1 MGNAFGLVFLTLPI
15 GIADPARRLR
25 AIQKEIDELKGS
37 PEARRCAKPRL
48 PQRLAATATPH
59 PGGPLRGRPDLPTR
73 RGGERRNVVSIMHES
88 PVAVSETEAL
98 DAYSSTVTAV
108 AQRVL
113 PAVASLRVRRSSRS
127 FDGGAGSGVVITPD
141 GFLVTSAHVVAQ
153 AGAATASFID
163 GSEYELDV
171 VGADPL
177 SDLAIA
183 RARAA
188 KLEPIQIGNAD
199 NLRVGQLVVAIGNPL
214 GFSGSV
220 TSGVVSGLGR
230 SLATADGNGHR
241 RFIEDVIQTDAALNP
256 GNSGGAL
263 ADWQARLVGV
273 NTAVAGM
280 GLGLA
285 VPINKTTQAILA
297 ALMRSG
303 RVRRA
308 FLGIAGGTRP
318 LPPAIAQRLGRKAG
332 VEVQEVVAGSPAAA
346 SLRGGD
352 IIVSVGDVPVGKAG
366 DLQRLMVEA
375 QIGSKLGLSIL
386 RGGRLM
392 TLEVVPVELA

>member
-1 MGNAFGLVFLTLPI
+1 MT
-15 GIADPARRLR
+15 D
-25 AIQKEIDELKGS
+25 Q
-37 PEARRCAKPRL
+37 
-48 PQRLAATATPH
+48 ATAA
-59 PGGPLRGRPDLPTR
+59 PT
-73 RGGERRNVVSIMHES
+73 ER
-88 PVAVSETEAL
+88 EAL
-98 DAYSSTVTAV
+98 DAYSTTVTSV
-108 AQRVL
+108 AERVL
-113 PAVASLRVRRSSRS
+113 PSVASLRVGRAGR
-127 FDGGAGSGVVITPD
+127 GGAGSAVVITAD

-153 AGAATASFID
+153 GGSASASFLD
-163 GSEYELDV
+163 GTEYDVDV

-183 RARAA
+183 RARSATI
-188 KLEPIQIGNAD
+188 EPVRIGNAD
-199 NLRVGQLVVAIGNPL
+199 QLRVGQLVVAVGNPL

-263 ADWQARLVGV
+263 ADWQARLIGV

-285 VPINKTTQAILA
+285 VPMNRTTEAILS
-297 ALMRSG
+297 ALMRNG

-308 FLGIAGGTRP
+308 YLGIAGGTRA
-318 LPPAIAQRLGRKAG
+318 LAPAVAQKLGRKAG
-332 VEVQEVVAGSPAAA
+332 VEVQEVVTGSPAADA
-346 SLRGGD
+346 KLQSGD
-352 IIVSVGDVPVGKAG
+352 VIVSVGDVAVAKAG

-375 QIGSKLGLSIL
+375 RIGSKVALSVL
-386 RGGRLM
+386 RGDHVI
-392 TLEVVPVELA
+392 TLDVVPVELT

>member
-1 MGNAFGLVFLTLPI
+1 MT
-15 GIADPARRLR
+15 
-25 AIQKEIDELKGS
+25 EM
-37 PEARRCAKPRL
+37 
-48 PQRLAATATPH
+48 
-59 PGGPLRGRPDLPTR
+59 PT
-73 RGGERRNVVSIMHES
+73 ERD
-88 PVAVSETEAL
+88 AL
-98 DAYSSTVTAV
+98 DAYSTTVTSV
-108 AQRVL
+108 AERVL
-113 PAVASLRVRRSSRS
+113 PSVASLRVGRAGRG
-127 FDGGAGSGVVITPD
+127 GGAGSAVVITPD

-153 AGAATASFID
+153 GGSASASFLD
-163 GSEYELDV
+163 GTEYAVEV

-177 SDLAIA
+177 SDLAVA
-183 RARAA
+183 RALAA
-188 KLEPIQIGNAD
+188 TLQPVPIGNAD
-199 NLRVGQLVVAIGNPL
+199 QLRVGQLVVAVGNPM

-263 ADWQARLVGV
+263 ADWQARLIGV

-285 VPINKTTQAILA
+285 VPMNATTQAILS
-297 ALMRSG
+297 ALMRNG

-308 FLGIAGGTRP
+308 YLGIAGGNRA
-318 LPPAIAQRLGRKAG
+318 LPPAVAQKLGRKAG
-332 VEVQEVVAGSPAAA
+332 VEVQEVVSGSPAAGGGLQ
-346 SLRGGD
+346 SGD
-352 IIVSVGDVPVGKAG
+352 IIVSVSDTPVARAG

-375 QIGSKLGLSIL
+375 RIGSKVALSIL
-386 RGGRLM
+386 RRDKLI

>member
-1 MGNAFGLVFLTLPI
+1 MNET
-15 GIADPARRLR
+15 
-25 AIQKEIDELKGS
+25 
-37 PEARRCAKPRL
+37 
-48 PQRLAATATPH
+48 TAVT
-59 PGGPLRGRPDLPTR
+59 T
-73 RGGERRNVVSIMHES
+73 
-88 PVAVSETEAL
+88 ETETL

-177 SDLAIA
+177 SDLAVA

-188 KLEPIQIGNAD
+188 TLEPIQIGNAD
-199 NLRVGQLVVAIGNPL
+199 TLKVGQLVVAIGNPM

-318 LPPAIAQRLGRKAG
+318 LPPAMAQRLGRKAG

-346 SLRGGD
+346 ASLRGGD
-352 IIVSVGDVPVGKAG
+352 IIVSVGDVAVGKAG

-386 RGGRLM
+386 RGGKLM

>member
-1 MGNAFGLVFLTLPI
+1 VAEE
-15 GIADPARRLR
+15 APAV
-25 AIQKEIDELKGS
+25 
-37 PEARRCAKPRL
+37 
-48 PQRLAATATPH
+48 AT
-59 PGGPLRGRPDLPTR
+59 
-73 RGGERRNVVSIMHES
+73 ER
-88 PVAVSETEAL
+88 EAL
-98 DAYSSTVTAV
+98 DAYSTTVTSV
-108 AQRVL
+108 AQQVL
-113 PAVASLRVRRSSRS
+113 PSVASLRVRRGSRS
-127 FDGGAGSGVVITPD
+127 FEGGAGSGVVITPD

-153 AGAATASFID
+153 AGAASASFID

-188 KLEPIQIGNAD
+188 TLTPIQIGNAD
-199 NLRVGQLVVAIGNPL
+199 NLRVGQLVVAIGNPM

-230 SLATADGNGHR
+230 SLATADGNGNR

-297 ALMRSG
+297 ALMRNG

-318 LPPAIAQRLGRKAG
+318 LAPAIAQRLGRKAG

-346 SLRGGD
+346 ASLRGGD
-352 IIVSVGDVPVGKAG
+352 VIVSVGDVAVAKAG

-375 QIGSKLGLSIL
+375 QIGAKLPLTVL
-386 RGGRLM
+386 RANKLV
-392 TLEVVPVELA
+392 TVDVVPVELA

>member
-1 MGNAFGLVFLTLPI
+1 M
-15 GIADPARRLR
+15 
-25 AIQKEIDELKGS
+25 QE
-37 PEARRCAKPRL
+37 
-48 PQRLAATATPH
+48 QATANP
-59 PGGPLRGRPDLPTR
+59 
-73 RGGERRNVVSIMHES
+73 
-88 PVAVSETEAL
+88 TEAAVL
-98 DAYSSTVTAV
+98 DAYSTVVTSV
-108 AQRVL
+108 AERVL
-113 PAVASLRVRRSSRS
+113 PAVASLRIGRAGR
-127 FDGGAGSGVVITPD
+127 GGAGSAVVITPD

-153 AGAATASFID
+153 GGSARASFID
-163 GSEYELDV
+163 GTEYDVDV

-183 RARAA
+183 RARGAT
-188 KLEPIQIGNAD
+188 LEPVRIGNAD
-199 NLRVGQLVVAIGNPL
+199 QLRVGQLVVAVGNPM

-263 ADWQARLVGV
+263 ADWQARLIGV

-285 VPINKTTQAILA
+285 VPMNGTTEAILS
-297 ALMRSG
+297 ALMRTG

-308 FLGIAGGTRP
+308 YLGIAGGTRA
-318 LPPAIAQRLGRKAG
+318 LPPAIGQKLGRKAG
-332 VEVQEVVAGSPAAA
+332 VEVQEVVSGSPAASA
-346 SLRGGD
+346 ALQSGD
-352 IIVSVGDVPVGKAG
+352 TIVSVAGTPVAKAG

-375 QIGSKLGLSIL
+375 HIGSKLVLEVL
-386 RGGRLM
+386 RGDHLI
-392 TLEVVPVELA
+392 TLEVVPVELV

>member
-1 MGNAFGLVFLTLPI
+1 M
-15 GIADPARRLR
+15 ADAPA
-25 AIQKEIDELKGS
+25 S
-37 PEARRCAKPRL
+37 
-48 PQRLAATATPH
+48 
-59 PGGPLRGRPDLPTR
+59 
-73 RGGERRNVVSIMHES
+73 ER
-88 PVAVSETEAL
+88 EAL
-98 DAYSSTVTAV
+98 DAYSATVTAV
-108 AQRVL
+108 AEKVL
-113 PAVASLRVRRSSRS
+113 PSVASLRVRRGDRYGE
-127 FDGGAGSGVVITPD
+127 GGAGSGVVITPD

-153 AGAATASFID
+153 AQHATASFID
-163 GSEYELDV
+163 GTEYELDV

-177 SDLAIA
+177 SDLAVA

-188 KLEPIQIGNAD
+188 SLEPIGVGDAD
-199 NLRVGQLVVAIGNPL
+199 ALRVGQLVVAIGNPM

-241 RFIEDVIQTDAALNP
+241 RFVEDVIQTDAALNP

-263 ADWQARLVGV
+263 ADWRARLVGV

-285 VPINKTTQAILA
+285 VPINSTTQAILS
-297 ALMRSG
+297 ALMRNG

-318 LPPAIAQRLGRKAG
+318 LAPALVAKFGRKAG

-346 SLRGGD
+346 AKLSGGD
-352 IIVSVGDVPVGKAG
+352 VIVEVDGAGVAKAG

-375 QIGSKLGLSIL
+375 RIGAKLTL
-386 RGGRLM
+386 RVVRDEKLVA
-392 TLEVVPVELA
+392 LEVVPTELA

>member
-1 MGNAFGLVFLTLPI
+1 MREPMT
-15 GIADPARRLR
+15 
-25 AIQKEIDELKGS
+25 EM
-37 PEARRCAKPRL
+37 
-48 PQRLAATATPH
+48 
-59 PGGPLRGRPDLPTR
+59 PT
-73 RGGERRNVVSIMHES
+73 ERD
-88 PVAVSETEAL
+88 AL
-98 DAYSSTVTAV
+98 DAYSTTVTSV
-108 AQRVL
+108 AERVL
-113 PAVASLRVRRSSRS
+113 PSVASLRVGRAGRG
-127 FDGGAGSGVVITPD
+127 GGAGSAVVITRD
-141 GFLVTSAHVVAQ
+141 GYLVTSAHVVAQ
-153 AGAATASFID
+153 GGKASASFLD
-163 GSEYELDV
+163 GTEYDVEV

-183 RARAA
+183 RALAA
-188 KLEPIQIGNAD
+188 TREAVPIGDAD
-199 NLRVGQLVVAIGNPL
+199 KLRVGQLVVAVGNPM

-285 VPINKTTQAILA
+285 VPINKTTQAILS
-297 ALMRSG
+297 ALMRNG

-308 FLGIAGGTRP
+308 FLGIAGGTRN
-318 LPPAIAQRLGRKAG
+318 LAPAVAQRLGRKAG

-346 SLRGGD
+346 ASLQGGD
-352 IIVSVGDVPVGKAG
+352 LIVSVGDASVAKAG

-375 QIGSKLGLSIL
+375 RIGAKLPLTVL
-386 RGGRLM
+386 RGDHLV
-392 TLEVVPVELA
+392 TIDVVPA

>member
-1 MGNAFGLVFLTLPI
+1 MT
-15 GIADPARRLR
+15 DR
-25 AIQKEIDELKGS
+25 A
-37 PEARRCAKPRL
+37 
-48 PQRLAATATPH
+48 TTTP
-59 PGGPLRGRPDLPTR
+59 T
-73 RGGERRNVVSIMHES
+73 ER
-88 PVAVSETEAL
+88 EAL
-98 DAYSSTVTAV
+98 DAYSTTVTSV
-108 AQRVL
+108 AERVL
-113 PAVASLRVRRSSRS
+113 PAVASLRVGRTGRG
-127 FDGGAGSGVVITPD
+127 GGAGSAVVITPD

-153 AGAATASFID
+153 GGSASASFIN
-163 GSEYELDV
+163 GTEYDVEV

-183 RARAA
+183 RALGAT
-188 KLEPIQIGNAD
+188 LEPVHIGNAD
-199 NLRVGQLVVAIGNPL
+199 QLRVGQLVVAVGNPL

-241 RFIEDVIQTDAALNP
+241 RFIEDIIQTDAALNP

-263 ADWQARLVGV
+263 ADWQARLIGV

-285 VPINKTTQAILA
+285 VPMNATTEAILS
-297 ALMRSG
+297 ALMRNG

-308 FLGIAGGTRP
+308 YLGIAGGTRA
-318 LPPAIAQRLGRKAG
+318 LPPAMAQRLGRKAG
-332 VEVQEVVAGSPAAA
+332 VEVQEVVSGSPAAGGGLH
-346 SLRGGD
+346 SGD
-352 IIVSVGDVPVGKAG
+352 IIVSVGETPVAKAG

-375 QIGSKLGLSIL
+375 RIGSKLALSIL
-386 RGGRLM
+386 RADKLI

>member
-1 MGNAFGLVFLTLPI
+1 MAEP
-15 GIADPARRLR
+15 
-25 AIQKEIDELKGS
+25 
-37 PEARRCAKPRL
+37 
-48 PQRLAATATPH
+48 ATAM
-59 PGGPLRGRPDLPTR
+59 PT
-73 RGGERRNVVSIMHES
+73 ER
-88 PVAVSETEAL
+88 EAL
-98 DAYSSTVTAV
+98 DAYSTTVTSV
-108 AQRVL
+108 ADSVL
-113 PAVASLRVRRSSRS
+113 PAVASLRVGHPGR
-127 FDGGAGSGVVITPD
+127 GGAGSAVVITPD

-153 AGAATASFID
+153 GGSASASFID
-163 GSEYELDV
+163 GTEYDVDV

-183 RARAA
+183 RARGAT
-188 KLEPIQIGNAD
+188 LQPVRIGNAD
-199 NLRVGQLVVAIGNPL
+199 QLRVGQLVVAVGNPL

-230 SLATADGNGHR
+230 SLATADGKGGR

-285 VPINKTTQAILA
+285 VPMNATTEAILS
-297 ALMRSG
+297 ALMRNG

-308 FLGIAGGTRP
+308 YLGIAGGTRA
-318 LPPAIAQRLGRKAG
+318 LPPAAAQKLGRKAG
-332 VEVQEVVAGSPAAA
+332 VEVQEVVTGSPAAGA
-346 SLRGGD
+346 ALQSGD
-352 IIVSVGDVPVGKAG
+352 IIVSVAGTAVAKAG

-375 QIGSKLGLSIL
+375 RIGSKLALSVL
-386 RGGRLM
+386 RGDKLV

>member
-1 MGNAFGLVFLTLPI
+1 MTDSTAV
-15 GIADPARRLR
+15 
-25 AIQKEIDELKGS
+25 
-37 PEARRCAKPRL
+37 
-48 PQRLAATATPH
+48 AT
-59 PGGPLRGRPDLPTR
+59 
-73 RGGERRNVVSIMHES
+73 ER
-88 PVAVSETEAL
+88 EAL
-98 DAYSSTVTAV
+98 DAYSATVTVV
-108 AQRVL
+108 AERVL
-113 PAVASLRVRRSSRS
+113 PAVASLRVRRGSRS
-127 FDGGAGSGVVITPD
+127 FEGGAGSGVVITPD
-141 GFLVTSAHVVAQ
+141 GFIVTSAHVVAQ
-153 AGAATASFID
+153 AGAASASFID

-171 VGADPL
+171 VGTDAL
-177 SDLAIA
+177 SDLAIT

-188 KLEPIQIGNAD
+188 TLVPIQIGNAD
-199 NLRVGQLVVAIGNPL
+199 NLRVGQLVVAIGNPM

-285 VPINKTTQAILA
+285 VPINKTTQAILS
-297 ALMRSG
+297 ALMRNG

-318 LPPAIAQRLGRKAG
+318 LPPAVAERLGRKAG

-346 SLRGGD
+346 ASLRGGD
-352 IIVSVGDVPVGKAG
+352 VIVSVGDVAVAKAG

-375 QIGSKLGLSIL
+375 NIGARVALTIL
-386 RGGRLM
+386 RRDKLV
-392 TLEVVPVELA
+392 TVEVVPVELA

>member
-1 MGNAFGLVFLTLPI
+1 MTN
-15 GIADPARRLR
+15 
-25 AIQKEIDELKGS
+25 Q
-37 PEARRCAKPRL
+37 
-48 PQRLAATATPH
+48 ATAA
-59 PGGPLRGRPDLPTR
+59 PT
-73 RGGERRNVVSIMHES
+73 ER
-88 PVAVSETEAL
+88 EAL
-98 DAYSSTVTAV
+98 DAYSTTVTSV
-108 AQRVL
+108 AERVL
-113 PAVASLRVRRSSRS
+113 PSVASLRVGRAGR
-127 FDGGAGSGVVITPD
+127 GGAGSAVVITAD

-153 AGAATASFID
+153 GGSASASFLD
-163 GSEYELDV
+163 GTEYDVDV

-183 RARAA
+183 RARGATI
-188 KLEPIQIGNAD
+188 EPVRIGNAD
-199 NLRVGQLVVAIGNPL
+199 QLRVGQLVVAVGNPL

-263 ADWQARLVGV
+263 ADWQARLIGV

-285 VPINKTTQAILA
+285 VPMNRTTEAILS
-297 ALMRSG
+297 ALMRNG

-308 FLGIAGGTRP
+308 YLGIAGGTRA
-318 LPPAIAQRLGRKAG
+318 LPPAVAQKLGRKAG
-332 VEVQEVVAGSPAAA
+332 VEVQEVVSGSPAADA
-346 SLRGGD
+346 KLHGGD
-352 IIVSVGDVPVGKAG
+352 VIVSVGDVAVAKAG

-375 QIGSKLGLSIL
+375 RIGSKVALSVL
-386 RGGRLM
+386 RSDHLI
-392 TLEVVPVELA
+392 TLDVIPVELT

>member
-1 MGNAFGLVFLTLPI
+1 MLAIGYTRTL
-15 GIADPARRLR
+15 
-25 AIQKEIDELKGS
+25 S
-37 PEARRCAKPRL
+37 
-48 PQRLAATATPH
+48 
-59 PGGPLRGRPDLPTR
+59 
-73 RGGERRNVVSIMHES
+73 
-88 PVAVSETEAL
+88 
-98 DAYSSTVTAV
+98 
-108 AQRVL
+108 
-113 PAVASLRVRRSSRS
+113 
-127 FDGGAGSGVVITPD
+127 DGT
-141 GFLVTSAHVVAQ
+141 FLVTSAHVLAQ
-153 AGAATASFID
+153 AGTASASFID
-163 GSEYELDV
+163 GTEYELDL

-177 SDLAIA
+177 SDLAVA

-188 KLEPIQIGNAD
+188 TLQPIQIGNAD
-199 NLRVGQLVVAIGNPL
+199 NLRVGQLVVAIGNPM

-263 ADWQARLVGV
+263 ADWQARLIGV

-285 VPINKTTQAILA
+285 VPMNGTTQAILS
-297 ALMRSG
+297 ALMRNG

-308 FLGIAGGTRP
+308 YLGIAGGNRA
-318 LPPAIAQRLGRKAG
+318 LPPAVAQTLGRKAG
-332 VEVQEVVAGSPAAA
+332 VEVQEVVSGSPAAGGGLQ
-346 SLRGGD
+346 SGD
-352 IIVSVGDVPVGKAG
+352 IIVSVAGTPVAKAG

-375 QIGSKLGLSIL
+375 RIGSKVALDIL
-386 RGGRLM
+386 RGDHLI

>member
-1 MGNAFGLVFLTLPI
+1 MLETTTPI
-15 GIADPARRLR
+15 
-25 AIQKEIDELKGS
+25 
-37 PEARRCAKPRL
+37 
-48 PQRLAATATPH
+48 
-59 PGGPLRGRPDLPTR
+59 PT
-73 RGGERRNVVSIMHES
+73 ER
-88 PVAVSETEAL
+88 EAL
-98 DAYSSTVTAV
+98 DAYSTTVTSV
-108 AQRVL
+108 AERVL
-113 PAVASLRVRRSSRS
+113 PSVASLRVGRAGRG
-127 FDGGAGSGVVITPD
+127 GGAGSAVVITPD
-141 GFLVTSAHVVAQ
+141 GYLVTSAHVVAQ
-153 AGAATASFID
+153 GGSASASFLD
-163 GSEYELDV
+163 GTEYDVEV

-183 RARAA
+183 RALAA
-188 KLEPIQIGNAD
+188 TLQPVPIGNAD
-199 NLRVGQLVVAIGNPL
+199 QLRVGQLVVAVGNPM

-263 ADWQARLVGV
+263 ADWQARLIGV

-285 VPINKTTQAILA
+285 VPMNATTQAILS
-297 ALMRSG
+297 ALMRNG

-308 FLGIAGGTRP
+308 YLGIAGGNRA
-318 LPPAIAQRLGRKAG
+318 LPPAVAQKLGRKAG
-332 VEVQEVVAGSPAAA
+332 VEVQEVVSGSPAAGGGLQ
-346 SLRGGD
+346 SGD
-352 IIVSVGDVPVGKAG
+352 IIVSVSDTPVAKAG

-375 QIGSKLGLSIL
+375 RIGSKVALSVL
-386 RGGRLM
+386 RHERLI

>member
-1 MGNAFGLVFLTLPI
+1 M
-15 GIADPARRLR
+15 ADS
-25 AIQKEIDELKGS
+25 AIS
-37 PEARRCAKPRL
+37 
-48 PQRLAATATPH
+48 
-59 PGGPLRGRPDLPTR
+59 
-73 RGGERRNVVSIMHES
+73 ER
-88 PVAVSETEAL
+88 EAL
-98 DAYSSTVTAV
+98 DAYSATVTAV
-108 AQRVL
+108 AEKVL
-113 PAVASLRVRRSSRS
+113 PAVASLRIRRSDRYG
-127 FDGGAGSGVVITPD
+127 DGGAGSGVVITPD

-153 AGAATASFID
+153 ARHATASFID
-163 GSEYELDV
+163 GTEYELDV
-171 VGADPL
+171 VGADAL
-177 SDLAIA
+177 SDLAVA

-188 KLEPIQIGNAD
+188 SLEPIQVGDAD
-199 NLRVGQLVVAIGNPL
+199 SLRVGQLVVAIGNPL

-241 RFIEDVIQTDAALNP
+241 RFVEDVIQTDAALNP

-263 ADWQARLVGV
+263 ADWRARLVGV

-285 VPINKTTQAILA
+285 VPINSTTQAILS
-297 ALMRSG
+297 ALMRNG

-318 LPPAIAQRLGRKAG
+318 LTPALMAKFGRKAG

-346 SLRGGD
+346 ANLRA
-352 IIVSVGDVPVGKAG
+352 GDVIVEVDGTGVAKAG

-375 QIGSKLGLSIL
+375 RIGARITLKVVRDDKLVSLD
-386 RGGRLM
+386 
-392 TLEVVPVELA
+392 VVPTELA